1 MSAPSPAARDTAGAQ
16 GSTAPRDTASAPPRR
31 RGVLTAVGSRLRR
44 IWPAALSASP
54 QDTGGQQD
62 SPGRKPGRRAEPA
75 TLTYYVLL
83 LSTLVLLTLG
93 LIMVFS
99 VQSVV
104 VAATGGNAFT
114 DFAKYLGFAVV
125 GVLGMLIVSRVPP
138 RWFPRAAWP
147 LLAPTL
153 GLQLLVFS
161 PIGVNVYGNRNW
173 ILIPGI
179 GTAQPSEFIKL
190 ALALLLGNLISWYTR
205 GRKDRWARA
214 GWVLVALAI
223 GSVLAGQDLG
233 TVIILV
239 LIVAGALWVG
249 GLRTGWF
256 AVLGVAGILG
266 FLGASMLSSNR
277 RGRIIAW
284 LNPEGADP
292 TGVGYQPM
300 HGRWALGTGGWFGVG
315 PGSSR
320 QKWGYL
326 TQADSDYIFAVL
338 GEEFGLVGSLT
349 VIILFAAIGACCLRI
364 MRRHTDTGIIAI
376 TSAIGA
382 WIVGQ
387 ALINMMVVTGI
398 LPVLGVPL
406 PLISRGGTALISVLL
421 AIGVLLAY
429 ARHEPG
435 AQEALTSSPGA
446 LRRTLAVIVPRRN
459 RA

>member
-1 MSAPSPAARDTAGAQ
+1 MRVRASRSGRGTTGPTGPAGSARSAAPAASTPPSGLP
-16 GSTAPRDTASAPPRR
+16 GSTAASRR
-31 RGVLTAVGSRLRR
+31 RS
-44 IWPAALSASP
+44 
-54 QDTGGQQD
+54 
-62 SPGRKPGRRAEPA
+62 EPA

-125 GVLGMLIVSRVPP
+125 GVIGMLAVSRVPLKWLP
-138 RWFPRAAWP
+138 RVSWA
-147 LLAPTL
+147 LLAA
-153 GLQLLVFS
+153 GLALQALVFT

-190 ALALLLGNLISWYTR
+190 ALALVLGALITWYTAGRR
-205 GRKDRWARA
+205 GRAVQA
-214 GWVLVALAI
+214 GWAAVLVAI
-223 GSVLAGQDLG
+223 GMVLAGQDQG

-239 LIVAGALWVG
+239 LLVAGALWVG
-249 GLRTGWF
+249 GLRRGWF
-256 AVLGVAGILG
+256 AVLGALGLLG

-277 RGRIIAW
+277 RARIIAW

-300 HGRWALGTGGWFGVG
+300 HGWWAMGTGGWFGVG

-338 GEEFGLVGSLT
+338 GEEFGLVGSLV
-349 VIILFAAIGACCLRI
+349 VIALFAAIGMCCLRL
-364 MRRHTDTGIIAI
+364 MRRHTSTYVIAT

-406 PLISRGGTALISVLL
+406 PLISRGGTALVSVLL
-421 AIGVLLAY
+421 AVGVLLAF

-446 LRRTLAVIVPRRN
+446 LRRTLAVIIPRRN

>member
-1 MSAPSPAARDTAGAQ
+1 MRTPAVMGLRGREAGGDGSRRRSRWRLPHLARRPGA
-16 GSTAPRDTASAPPRR
+16 STAQEAAQARR
-31 RGVLTAVGSRLRR
+31 ST
-44 IWPAALSASP
+44 
-54 QDTGGQQD
+54 
-62 SPGRKPGRRAEPA
+62 EPA

-83 LSTLVLLTLG
+83 LSTLLLLTLG

-125 GVLGMLIVSRVPP
+125 GVLGMLAVSRMPL
-138 RWFPRAAWP
+138 RWFPRMAWV
-147 LLAPTL
+147 
-153 GLQLLVFS
+153 LLVASLALQALVFT

-190 ALALLLGNLISWYTR
+190 ALALVLGTLITWYAAGRR
-205 GRKDRWARA
+205 GAA
-214 GWVLVALAI
+214 YTVGWGAVCLAI
-223 GSVLAGQDLG
+223 VTVLAGQDLG

-249 GLRTGWF
+249 GLRPGWF
-256 AVLGVAGILG
+256 AGLGVLGVLG

-277 RGRIIAW
+277 RARIIAW
-284 LNPEGADP
+284 LHPEAADP

-300 HGRWALGTGGWFGVG
+300 HARWALGTGGWFGVG

-338 GEEFGLVGSLT
+338 GEEFGLIGALV
-349 VIILFAAIGACCLRI
+349 VIALFTAIGACCLRL
-364 MRRHTDTGIIAI
+364 MRRHTQTHVIAT

-406 PLISRGGTALISVLL
+406 PLISRGGTALVSVLL
-421 AIGVLLAY
+421 AVGVLLAF